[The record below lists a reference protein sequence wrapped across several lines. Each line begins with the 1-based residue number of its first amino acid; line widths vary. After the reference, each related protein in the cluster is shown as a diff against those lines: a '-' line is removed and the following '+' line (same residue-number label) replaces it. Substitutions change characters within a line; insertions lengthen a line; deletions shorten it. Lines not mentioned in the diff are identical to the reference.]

1 MREDL
6 VVVTVE
12 YRLGLLGFL
21 SDETKQLPGN
31 FGLADVRLALGK
43 QDEYFSS
50 NGRCFIP
57 ANAVSNLFRLGA
69 ASGC

>member
-43 QDEYFSS
+43 
-50 NGRCFIP
+50 
-57 ANAVSNLFRLGA
+57 L
-69 ASGC
+69 